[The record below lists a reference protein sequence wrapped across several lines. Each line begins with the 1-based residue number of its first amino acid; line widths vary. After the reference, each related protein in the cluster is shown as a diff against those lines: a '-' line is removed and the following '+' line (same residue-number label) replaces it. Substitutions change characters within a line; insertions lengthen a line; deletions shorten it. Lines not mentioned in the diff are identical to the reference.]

1 MVIVIF
7 GESCTGKSTLAKAL
21 LAQIPAECYT
31 GRDYLRLAKSEAAAE
46 AAFRAKL
53 TEALSG
59 GHVIYL
65 CTEPKLLALVPEG
78 AVRVLVT
85 AELELIKTRFA
96 SRMRGVLPPPVAA
109 MLERQHGVFD
119 AEPHDVCVVSGKTTT
134 EEACAK
140 ILAML
145 S

>member
-1 MVIVIF
+1 MVVAIF

-21 LAQIPAECYT
+21 SEQISAECCT
-31 GRDYLRLAKSEAAAE
+31 GRDYLRLAKNEAAAE

-53 TEALSG
+53 AEALSDG
-59 GHVIYL
+59 NVIYL
-65 CTEPKLLALVPEG
+65 CTEPKLLALVPDG

-96 SRMRGVLPPPVAA
+96 QRMRGVLPPPVAA

-119 AEPHDVCVVSGKTTT
+119 AEPHDVHVVSGETTI
-134 EEACAK
+134 EEACAQ
-140 ILAML
+140 ILAL
-145 S
+145 L